1 MSESKNYGAWNQ
13 DKSMKV
19 GTIATTKQVSPSAL
33 RYTCAKCGVFLGRHD
48 SPPVCHCGST
58 RFHSGR

>member
-1 MSESKNYGAWNQ
+1 MSEAKNYGAWNQ
-13 DKSMKV
+13 GKSLRG
-19 GTIATTKQVSPSAL
+19 GTISTTKQVSPNAL

-48 SPPVCHCGST
+48 STPVCHCGST